1 MTHTLSVTDVGD
13 FHKKSVVPQIL
24 LKGKW
29 LTEAGFT
36 PDQKVEI
43 SQKSKG
49 VLVINLKI
57 SENV

>member
-1 MTHTLSVTDVGD
+1 MTRTLSVTDVGD

-29 LTEAGFT
+29 LSELGFS

-43 SQKSKG
+43 SAKSRG
-49 VLVINLKI
+49 ILVISLK
-57 SENV
+57 NCNNP